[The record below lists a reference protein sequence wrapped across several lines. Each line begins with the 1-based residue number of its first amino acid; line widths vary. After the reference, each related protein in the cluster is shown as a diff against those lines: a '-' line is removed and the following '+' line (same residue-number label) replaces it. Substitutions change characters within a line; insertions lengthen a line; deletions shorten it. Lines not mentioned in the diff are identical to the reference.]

1 MKTTSLINYI
11 IERLPEI
18 WQRIGEHI
26 FLTGISTMTA
36 VLLGIPLGILAFYRP
51 GLRGPLLGIVSILQ
65 TIPSLAM
72 LVILLALFQKIGVV
86 PAIVALILY
95 ALLPIVRNTLAALQG
110 IPPEI
115 IEAAR
120 GIGMTEWQKMRL
132 IRIPLGIPVIMAGI
146 RTASVAGVGIATLA
160 AFIGAGGLGEF
171 INRGLALSNTR
182 LIFLGAIPAALLA
195 LLVDFVLGFIEKVCD
210 PKRNR
215 HWSHRFRFALKL
227 SIIFIPLFLLIPIFI
242 SFSPWSSQTAGSFE
256 MNKTKSINVIR
267 IASKN
272 FTEQLILAEMMAQ
285 MIEKRTD
292 LSVDRKFNLGGTIIC
307 HQALKRGEIDLYAEY
322 TGTGLMA
329 ILQLPA
335 MNNPDEVYDRVSGEY
350 LNRFSLVWLEPFGF
364 NNTYT
369 LTVRKQDAVQNK
381 WKVISD
387 LITVSSKLV
396 AGFSG
401 EFQERPDGYPGFQEV
416 YKFKFGEVHDLD
428 PGLIYEALAKGAVD
442 VIDGYLTDG
451 RIPAYNLVSLEDDK
465 KFFPPYH
472 AAPVVREEILN
483 AYPDL
488 REALAPLG
496 SLIDNSTMRGLNYE
510 VNENKRGIS
519 ELVTE
524 FLQEKE
530 IFKDHLPVQ
539 RQGN

>member
-1 MKTTSLINYI
+1 MKNTPLTAYI
-11 IERLPEI
+11 VERLPEI

-26 FLTGISTMTA
+26 FLTGISTLTA
-36 VLLGIPLGILAFYRP
+36 VLIGIPLSILAFYRP
-51 GLRGPLLGIVSILQ
+51 GFRGPLLGIVSILQ

-72 LVILLALFQKIGVV
+72 LVILLALFQKIGVI

-110 IPPEI
+110 IAPEI
-115 IEAAR
+115 IEAAQ

-195 LLVDFVLGFIEKVCD
+195 LLVDFVLGYIEKVCD

-215 HWSHRFRFALKL
+215 HRPHRFHIAMKL
-227 SIIFIPLFLLIPIFI
+227 SIVLVLLLIPVFM
-242 SFSPWSSQTAGSFE
+242 SFSPWFSQTAEFSE
-256 MNKTKSINVIR
+256 KNETKDINVVR

-272 FTEQLILAEMMAQ
+272 FTEQIILAEMMAQ
-285 MIEKRTD
+285 VIEKRTH
-292 LSVDRKFNLGGTIIC
+292 LSVERKFNLGGTIIC

-329 ILQLPA
+329 ILKLPA
-335 MNNPDEVYDRVSGEY
+335 INNPDEVYHRVSEEY
-350 LNRFSLVWLEPFGF
+350 RNRFNLIWLQPFGF

-369 LTVRKQDAVQNK
+369 ITVRKQDALRNQ
-381 WKVISD
+381 WKIISD
-387 LITVSSKLV
+387 LIPMSSELV

-401 EFQERPDGYPGFQEV
+401 EFQERPDGYPGFQEI
-416 YKFKFGEVHDLD
+416 YGFKFREVHDLD
-428 PGLIYEALAKGAVD
+428 PGLTYEALAKGAVD

-451 RIPAYNLVSLEDDK
+451 RIPAYNLVSLKDDK

-472 AAPVVREEILN
+472 AAPVVREETLN

-488 REALAPLG
+488 RKALAPLG
-496 SLIDNSTMRGLNYE
+496 SLIDNTTMRILNFE
-510 VNENKRGIS
+510 VNENKRDIP

-524 FLQEKE
+524 FLKDKE
-530 IFKDHLPVQ
+530 IL
-539 RQGN
+539 

>member
-1 MKTTSLINYI
+1 MKTTPLTDYI

-36 VLLGIPLGILAFYRP
+36 VLVGIPLGIFAFYRP
-51 GLRGPLLGIVSILQ
+51 GLRGPLLGVVSILQ

-72 LVILLALFQKIGVV
+72 LVILLALFQKIGVL

-110 IPPEI
+110 IAPEI

-120 GIGMTEWQKMRL
+120 GIGLTEWQKMRL
-132 IRIPLGIPVIMAGI
+132 IRVPLGIPVIMAGI

-227 SIIFIPLFLLIPIFI
+227 SIVLIPLFFLIPIFI
-242 SFSPWSSQTAGSFE
+242 SSSSWFSVGSSEKNE
-256 MNKTKSINVIR
+256 MQRSNVIR

-329 ILQLPA
+329 ILKLPV
-335 MNNPDEVYDRVSGEY
+335 MNNPDEVYHRVSEEY
-350 LNRFSLVWLEPFGF
+350 LKRFNLVWFEPFGF

-369 LTVRKQDAVQNK
+369 LTVRKQDAVQNQ
-381 WKVISD
+381 WKIISD
-387 LITVSSKLV
+387 LIPMSSKLV

-401 EFQERPDGYPGFQEV
+401 EFHERPDGYPGFQET
-416 YKFKFGEVHDLD
+416 YGFKFGEVHDLD
-428 PGLIYEALAKGAVD
+428 PGLIYEALANGAVD

-451 RIPAYNLVSLEDDK
+451 RIPAYNLISLKDDK
-465 KFFPPYH
+465 KFFPPYY
-472 AAPVVREEILN
+472 AAPVVRQEILN
-483 AYPDL
+483 AHPGL

-496 SLIDNSTMRGLNYE
+496 TLIDNATMRVLNYE
-510 VNENKRGIS
+510 VNENRRGIS

-524 FLQEKE
+524 FLQNKE
-530 IFKDHLPVQ
+530 IL
-539 RQGN
+539 

>member
-1 MKTTSLINYI
+1 MKTIPLTDYI

-18 WQRIGEHI
+18 WQRTGEHI
-26 FLTGISTMTA
+26 FLAGISTTMA
-36 VLLGIPLGILAFYRP
+36 VIIGIPLGILAFYRP
-51 GLRGPLLGIVSILQ
+51 SLRIPLMGIVSIFQ

-72 LVILLALFQKIGVV
+72 LVIFLALFQKIGVI
-86 PAIVALILY
+86 PAILTLILY
-95 ALLPIVRNTLAALQG
+95 ALLPIVRNTLTALLG
-110 IPPEI
+110 IAPEI

-132 IRIPLGIPVIMAGI
+132 IRIPLGVPIIMAGI

-195 LLVDFVLGFIEKVCD
+195 LVVDFALGFIEKVCD

-215 HWSHRFRFALKL
+215 HWSPRFHFAMKL
-227 SIIFIPLFLLIPIFI
+227 SIVLIPLLFFI
-242 SFSPWSSQTAGSFE
+242 SFFIIPSLMPSQTAGFSE
-256 MNKTKSINVIR
+256 KNKVQDKNIIR

-285 MIEKRTD
+285 MIEKRTH

-307 HQALKRGEIDLYAEY
+307 HQALTRGEIDLYAEY

-329 ILQLPA
+329 ILKLSV
-335 MNNPDEVYDRVSGEY
+335 MNNPNEVYQLVSEEY
-350 LNRFSLVWLEPFGF
+350 LNRFNLIWLKPFGF

-369 LTVRKQDAVQNK
+369 LTVRKQDAKKKQWEK
-381 WKVISD
+381 ISD
-387 LITVSSKLV
+387 LTPMSSNLV

-416 YKFKFGEVHDLD
+416 YGFKFGKLHDLD

-451 RIPAYNLVSLEDDK
+451 RIPAYNLISLKDDK
-465 KFFPPYH
+465 KFFPPYY
-472 AAPVVREEILN
+472 AAPVVRKETLST
-483 AYPDL
+483 YPEL

-496 SLIDNSTMRGLNYE
+496 SLIDNSTMRVLNYA
-510 VNENKRGIS
+510 VNGNRREIS

-524 FLQEKE
+524 FLQNKK
-530 IFKDHLPVQ
+530 IFE
-539 RQGN
+539 

>member
-1 MKTTSLINYI
+1 MKTTPLADYI

-18 WQRIGEHI
+18 WQRTGEHI
-26 FLTGISTMTA
+26 FLAGVSTTIA
-36 VLLGIPLGILAFYRP
+36 VIIGIPLGILAFYRP
-51 GLRGPLLGIVSILQ
+51 GLRVPLMGIVSIFQ

-72 LVILLALFQKIGVV
+72 LVIFLALFQKIGVI
-86 PAIVALILY
+86 PAILTLILY
-95 ALLPIVRNTLAALQG
+95 ALLPIVRNTLTALQG
-110 IPPEI
+110 IAPEI

-132 IRIPLGIPVIMAGI
+132 IRIPLGVPIIMAGI

-195 LLVDFVLGFIEKVCD
+195 LLVDLVLGFIEKVCD

-215 HWSHRFRFALKL
+215 HWSHRFRFTLKL

-256 MNKTKSINVIR
+256 VNKTKSINVIR

-369 LTVRKQDAVQNK
+369 LTVRKQDAMQNK

-387 LITVSSKLV
+387 LIPVSSKMV

-451 RIPAYNLVSLEDDK
+451 RIPAWS
-465 KFFPPYH
+465 
-472 AAPVVREEILN
+472 
-483 AYPDL
+483 
-488 REALAPLG
+488 
-496 SLIDNSTMRGLNYE
+496 S
-510 VNENKRGIS
+510 
-519 ELVTE
+519 
-524 FLQEKE
+524 
-530 IFKDHLPVQ
+530 
-539 RQGN
+539 

>member
-1 MKTTSLINYI
+1 MKTTSLTDYI

-26 FLTGISTMTA
+26 FLTGISTVTA
-36 VLLGIPLGILAFYRP
+36 VLVGIPLAILAFYRP
-51 GLRGPLLGIVSILQ
+51 GLRGPLLGVVSILQ

-72 LVILLALFQKIGVV
+72 LVILLALFQKIGVI

-95 ALLPIVRNTLAALQG
+95 ALLPIVRNTLAALQE
-110 IPPEI
+110 IAPEI

-120 GIGMTEWQKMRL
+120 GIGMTEWQRMRL

-195 LLVDFVLGFIEKVCD
+195 LLVDFVLGFVEKVCD

-215 HWSHRFRFALKL
+215 HWSHRFHFAMKL
-227 SIIFIPLFLLIPIFI
+227 SIILIPLFLLIPVFI
-242 SFSPWSSQTAGSFE
+242 SPPPWSSQTAGSSE
-256 MNKTKSINVIR
+256 KNETKSINVVR

-272 FTEQLILAEMMAQ
+272 FTEQHILAEMMAQ
-285 MIEKRTD
+285 MIEKRTH

-329 ILQLPA
+329 ILELPA
-335 MNNPDEVYDRVSGEY
+335 MNNPDEVYHRVSEEY
-350 LNRFSLVWLEPFGF
+350 LNRFNLVWLEPFGF

-369 LTVRKQDAVQNK
+369 LTVRKQDAVQNQ
-381 WKVISD
+381 WKIISD
-387 LITVSSKLV
+387 LIPVSSKLV

-401 EFQERPDGYPGFQEV
+401 EFQERPDGYPGFQKI
-416 YKFKFGEVHDLD
+416 YGFKFGEVHDLD
-428 PGLIYEALAKGAVD
+428 PGLIYQALAKGAVD

-451 RIPAYNLVSLEDDK
+451 RIPAYNLVSLKDDK

-472 AAPVVREEILN
+472 AAPVVREEVLN

-488 REALAPLG
+488 RKALAPLG
-496 SLIDNSTMRGLNYE
+496 SLIDNTTMRVLNYE
-510 VNENKRGIS
+510 VNENKREIS

-524 FLQEKE
+524 FLQDKE
-530 IFKDHLPVQ
+530 IL
-539 RQGN
+539 

>member
-1 MKTTSLINYI
+1 MKTSPLTDYI

-18 WQRIGEHI
+18 WQRTGEHI
-26 FLTGISTMTA
+26 FLAGISTTIA
-36 VLLGIPLGILAFYRP
+36 VIIGIPLGILAFYRP
-51 GLRGPLLGIVSILQ
+51 SLRVPLMGIVSIFQ

-72 LVILLALFQKIGVV
+72 LVIFLALFQKIGVI
-86 PAIVALILY
+86 PAILTLILY
-95 ALLPIVRNTLAALQG
+95 ALLPIVRNTLTALQG
-110 IPPEI
+110 IAPEI

-132 IRIPLGIPVIMAGI
+132 IRIPLGVPIIMAGI

-195 LLVDFVLGFIEKVCD
+195 LFVDFVLGFIEKVCD

-215 HWSHRFRFALKL
+215 KGSHRFHFALKL
-227 SIIFIPLFLLIPIFI
+227 SMVMIPLFLLIPIFM
-242 SFSPWSSQTAGSFE
+242 SFFPGSSQTAGSFE
-256 MNKTKSINVIR
+256 RSETKSINVIR

-272 FTEQLILAEMMAQ
+272 FTEQHILAEMMAQ
-285 MIEKRTD
+285 MIEKRTH

-307 HQALKRGEIDLYAEY
+307 HEALRRGEIDLYAEY

-329 ILQLPA
+329 ILKLPA
-335 MNNPDEVYDRVSGEY
+335 MNNPGEVYQRVSEEY
-350 LNRFSLVWLEPFGF
+350 LNRFNLVWLEPFGI

-387 LITVSSKLV
+387 LIPVSSRLV

-401 EFQERPDGYPGFQEV
+401 EFQERPDGYPGFQKI

-428 PGLIYEALAKGAVD
+428 PGLIYQALAKGAVD

-451 RIPAYNLVSLEDDK
+451 RIPAYNLVSLKDDK

-496 SLIDNSTMRGLNYE
+496 SLIDNSTMRDLNYE
-510 VNENKRGIS
+510 VNENKREIS

-524 FLQEKE
+524 FLQDKE
-530 IFKDHLPVQ
+530 IL
-539 RQGN
+539 

>member
-1 MKTTSLINYI
+1 MNTISLTDYI

-18 WQRIGEHI
+18 WQRTEEHI
-26 FLTGISTMTA
+26 FLAGISTMTA
-36 VLLGIPLGILAFYRP
+36 VVVGIPLGILAFYRP
-51 GLRGPLLGIVSILQ
+51 RLRVPLLGIVSIFQ

-72 LVILLALFQKIGVV
+72 LVIFLALFQKIGII
-86 PAIVALILY
+86 PAIATLILY
-95 ALLPIVRNTLAALQG
+95 ALLPIVRNTLTALQG
-110 IPPEI
+110 IAPEI

-132 IRIPLGIPVIMAGI
+132 ISIPLGIPVIMAGI

-195 LLVDFVLGFIEKVCD
+195 LIVDFLLGLIEKVCD

-215 HWSHRFRFALKL
+215 HWSPRFHLTLKL
-227 SIIFIPLFLLIPIFI
+227 SIVMIPLLFLI
-242 SFSPWSSQTAGSFE
+242 SFFIISSPLPSQKAGS
-256 MNKTKSINVIR
+256 SGINERTEINIVR

-329 ILQLPA
+329 ILKLPA
-335 MNNPDEVYDRVSGEY
+335 MNNPDEVYRRVSEEY
-350 LNRFSLVWLEPFGF
+350 LNQFNLVWLKPFGF

-369 LTVRKQDAVQNK
+369 LTVRKQDAIKNQ
-381 WKVISD
+381 WKIISD
-387 LITVSSKLV
+387 LIPMSSKLV

-401 EFQERPDGYPGFQEV
+401 EFQERPDGYPGFQKT
-416 YKFKFGEVHDLD
+416 YGFKFGKVHDLD
-428 PGLIYEALAKGAVD
+428 PGLIYEALSKGAVD

-451 RIPAYNLVSLEDDK
+451 RIPAYDLISLKDNK
-465 KFFPPYH
+465 RFFPPYY
-472 AAPVVREEILN
+472 AAPVVREDILN
-483 AYPDL
+483 AHPDL
-488 REALAPLG
+488 REALSPLG
-496 SLIDNSTMRGLNYE
+496 ALIDNTTMRALNYE
-510 VNENKRGIS
+510 VNGNKRDIS

-524 FLQEKE
+524 FLQNKNV
-530 IFKDHLPVQ
+530 F
-539 RQGN
+539 